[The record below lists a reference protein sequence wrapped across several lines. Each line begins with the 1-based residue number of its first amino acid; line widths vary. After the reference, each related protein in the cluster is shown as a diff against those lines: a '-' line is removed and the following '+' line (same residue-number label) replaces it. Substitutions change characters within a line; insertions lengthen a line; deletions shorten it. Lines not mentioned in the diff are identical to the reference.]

1 MLINAAL
8 GHVPENM
15 VFLLL
20 RLDLSSIFWY
30 HKYTKLGIRGL
41 KMKPAAKKIQFKV
54 VNKPAHT
61 RASSDAKAD
70 TIKTCSP
77 RTEA

>member
-1 MLINAAL
+1 
-8 GHVPENM
+8 
-15 VFLLL
+15 
-20 RLDLSSIFWY
+20 
-30 HKYTKLGIRGL
+30 
-41 KMKPAAKKIQFKV
+41 MKPAAKKIQFKV